1 MKSQLKGFNKI
12 FAFTFLQH
20 IKGKAY
26 KTTTLAI
33 ALALFLIPVAIFG
46 AVEIFGSD
54 EEVGELDVPPVD
66 MTSIERLYIVDDT
79 KDDKA
84 DMSAL
89 PLFLQQSGINA
100 ELKSY
105 GDDFEDARKAAE
117 KDDNALILFTQK
129 DGELYTTTVI
139 IPDDS
144 EITEDEAY
152 TFQIYLDQYLYAL
165 DVTYNGD
172 DFEDDYII
180 EDDEVYVDEEESEE
194 EDNLN
199 FAFMIVS
206 YLNVMI
212 LYFFVLAY
220 GQSVANSVVME
231 KSSKLM
237 ETFLLSVKPMAMIL
251 GKLLAITFAG
261 VIQFILWVA
270 SLILGVAGGIGLVN
284 IINPDAEL
292 AIVNILEMIRDMTAG
307 MFSVGNCLLAVVMI
321 IVGLLLY
328 CSLAGIG
335 GALAGKSED
344 LASTNVVFTMVLVVS
359 FMACIYTGTLSGD
372 IDAAPWLDW
381 IPFTAVML
389 TPAKALLGTISIWR
403 SLASLAIM
411 AATTLAVTFAA
422 GKLYKMMVLYKG
434 DLPKPAMILKMLKNK

>member
-12 FAFTFLQH
+12 FAFTFFQH

-46 AVEIFGSD
+46 AIEIFGSD
-54 EEVGELDVPPVD
+54 EEGGETEIPSVD

-79 KDDKA
+79 DDDRA

-89 PLFLQQSGINA
+89 PLLLQQSGINTK
-100 ELKSY
+100 LKSY

-117 KDDNALILFTQK
+117 KDDNALILYTQK

-144 EITEDEAY
+144 KITEDEAY

-172 DFEDDYII
+172 II
-180 EDDEVYVDEEESEE
+180 DEEPAIDDEEVYIDEEETEE
-194 EDNLN
+194 EENLSL
-199 FAFMIVS
+199 AFMIVS

-237 ETFLLSVKPMAMIL
+237 ETFLISVKPMAMIL

-261 VIQFILWVA
+261 VLQFVLWVV

-284 IINPDAEL
+284 VINPDADL

-307 MFSVGNCLLAVVMI
+307 MFSVGNCLLAVVMV

-359 FMACIYTGTLSGD
+359 FLVCIYTGTLNGD
-372 IDAAPWLDW
+372 VDAAPWLDW

-411 AATTLAVTFAA
+411 VATTLAVTFAA